1 MPFDLSL
8 VKILKLKFE
17 CLYKIFTHKIFNV
30 LVDYS
35 NVLVDYSNMLYY
47 VVHQLR
53 KLMKL
58 LLVVEIVLRH
68 RISLDW

>member
-1 MPFDLSL
+1 MGSKKYDMLAYTIVSQNNYCNYFY
-8 VKILKLKFE
+8 VN
-17 CLYKIFTHKIFNV
+17 YFNV
-30 LVDYS
+30 WV
-35 NVLVDYSNMLYY
+35 NYSNMLYY
-47 VVHQLR
+47 VVDQLR

>member
-17 CLYKIFTHKIFNV
+17 CLYKILTHKIFNV
-30 LVDYS
+30 W
-35 NVLVDYSNMLYY
+35 VDYSNMLYY

-68 RISLDW
+68 RINLDW